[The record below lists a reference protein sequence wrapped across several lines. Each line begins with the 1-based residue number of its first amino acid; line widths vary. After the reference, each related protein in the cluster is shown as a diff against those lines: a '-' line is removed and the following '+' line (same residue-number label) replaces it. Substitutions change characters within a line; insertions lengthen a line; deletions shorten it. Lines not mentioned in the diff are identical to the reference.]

1 MRSAGQ
7 WPMPQDSRH
16 AAERLA
22 AKSSY
27 EASSAD
33 RARCPRTGAALA
45 QAASKEQEG
54 TKTLNRKHPATAMPA
69 QGQAVPGPLER
80 QPPVKKRSHTQSIP
94 KTKKS
99 NADRFSLFY
108 SGAWF
113 PLPCWETIARLRLL
127 LHDM

>member
-1 MRSAGQ
+1 MANASKYQACSGATGSKVKLRGLIGR
-7 WPMPQDSRH
+7 PCPLRPH
-16 AAERLA
+16 GGRLGPGRL
-22 AKSSY
+22 K
-27 EASSAD
+27 
-33 RARCPRTGAALA
+33 RTGGN
-45 QAASKEQEG
+45 KNI
-54 TKTLNRKHPATAMPA
+54 TLNRKHPATAMPA

-80 QPPVKKRSHTQSIP
+80 QPPVKKRSLTQSMP